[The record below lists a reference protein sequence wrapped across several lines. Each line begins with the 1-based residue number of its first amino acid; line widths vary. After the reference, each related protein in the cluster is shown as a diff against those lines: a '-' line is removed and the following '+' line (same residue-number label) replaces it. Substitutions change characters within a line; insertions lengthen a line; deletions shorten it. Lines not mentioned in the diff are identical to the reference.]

1 MSNNGSGRSRSYA
14 TVVYPESAPDFLERL
29 NDLKVPCFVSPLHD
43 KDINPTGEA
52 KKPHYHVLAFQI

>member
-1 MSNNGSGRSRSYA
+1 MTNNGTGRTRSYA

-43 KDINPTGEA
+43 KEINPT
-52 KKPHYHVLAFQI
+52 

>member
-1 MSNNGSGRSRSYA
+1 MSNNGTGRTRSYA

-43 KDINPTGEA
+43 KDFNPTGEP
-52 KKPHYHVLAFQI
+52 KKPHYHVLEFQI